1 MNFDRREDA
10 RMRMWLWVAFFLV
23 SNALGIEVFKA
34 AMTLPWDE
42 ALLPGL
48 LTVPLVGLSALG
60 ATRIVSAWQQPEE

>member
-1 MNFDRREDA
+1 MNFDRQEDA
-10 RMRMWLWVAFFLV
+10 RMRLWLWVAFFLV

-60 ATRIVSAWQQPEE
+60 ATRIVSVWQQPEE